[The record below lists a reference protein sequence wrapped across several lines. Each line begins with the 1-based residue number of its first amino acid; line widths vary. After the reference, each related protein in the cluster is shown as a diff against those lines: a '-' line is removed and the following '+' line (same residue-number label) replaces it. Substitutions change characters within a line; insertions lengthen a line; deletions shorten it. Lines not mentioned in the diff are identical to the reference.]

1 MYIYIYLSSNISS
14 HVSSSIENICH
25 LGLTLRGSLDR
36 DLFSYTINRNYIY
49 RFAKFNFDERHLRL
63 CIYILDSNRQGLKR

>member
-25 LGLTLRGSLDR
+25 LGLTLRGSLD
-36 DLFSYTINRNYIY
+36 LLLYTINRNYIY
-49 RFAKFNFDERHLRL
+49 RFAKFNFDERHSRL